1 MYDTQ
6 ISFVIT
12 SKRDSIFIN
21 QAINAIN
28 NVCDKNYEIIFTSE
42 RSYTDIDPSAKY
54 IHTKFYTSVENYNEG
69 YRHASYDWIC
79 LLTDDI
85 HLAKDPRYWF
95 KELPKDYPQS
105 HIFNIHKENY
115 IHSIIRNDKH
125 LSAFRYPVIY
135 IPCLHRRIIEEEFA
149 GRILSEAFK
158 HHYVDHW
165 TGMFLKL
172 QYPDFELVNF
182 QCTRDAELFTDMTHN
197 EHDKA
202 VYDKA
207 VHHIKQSNKYYGYNG
222 LFNLSL

>member
-6 ISFVIT
+6 ISFIIT

-28 NVCDKNYEIIFTSE
+28 DLASEIKTS
-42 RSYTDIDPSAKY
+42 
-54 IHTKFYTSVENYNEG
+54 G
-69 YRHASYDWIC
+69 
-79 LLTDDI
+79 L
-85 HLAKDPRYWF
+85 DPRYWF

-105 HIFNIHKENY
+105 HIFNVHKENY

-135 IPCLHRRIIEEEFA
+135 IPCLHRRIVEEEFA

-172 QYPDFELVNF
+172 QYPDFEMVNF

-197 EHDKA
+197 EHDKI
-202 VYDKA
+202 VYNKA

-222 LFNLSL
+222 LFELKI